1 MTASDYY
8 AMKRA
13 GSAAQPKQA
22 GDLTTFPEIEQGT
35 EEWFDQRRG
44 IVTAS
49 VVGKLIAV
57 GPPAAIS
64 VACPTCNARPANP
77 CMSAARKE
85 PTPIKSLHESRQIA
99 AATRPPVYEVADN
112 ETSRGLTATLIAER
126 IAGWT
131 EDTAMTPDMWRGV
144 EHEPYAR
151 DVYAEHYAPVEVVGF
166 MLREEATWRLGYS
179 PDGLVGDDG
188 LIEIKCPRA
197 KTHLRT
203 ILADEVP
210 AHYMPQLQA
219 GLLVSGRKWI
229 DFVSFVAGMP
239 LYRKRVTADPVWF
252 DAITA
257 ACVSFERTAAQT
269 VADYRKRVD
278 GLPQTVRI
286 DNSLGLVF

>member
-44 IVTAS
+44 LVTAS
-49 VVGKLIAV
+49 VVGKLITV

-64 VACPTCNARPANP
+64 VACPTCNARPTNP

-85 PTPIKSLHESRQIA
+85 PTPIKSLHEGRLTAAASRQ
-99 AATRPPVYEVADN
+99 PVYEVADN

-126 IAGWT
+126 VAGWT
-131 EDTAMTPDMWRGV
+131 EDTPMSSDMWRGV

-151 DVYAEHYAPVEVVGF
+151 DVYAEHYGAVEVVGF
-166 MLREEATWRLGYS
+166 MLRDFGKWRLGYS

-197 KTHLRT
+197 KTHLAT

-210 AHYMPQLQA
+210 GHYMPQLQA

-229 DFVSFVAGMP
+229 DFVSFVGGMP
-239 LYRKRVTADPVWF
+239 LYRKRVHPDEQWF
-252 DAITA
+252 DAIAA
-257 ACVSFERTAAQT
+257 ACIAFEQTAAQT
-269 VADYRKRVD
+269 VADYTERVAD
-278 GLPQTVRI
+278 MPPTIRPDFEIKVA
-286 DNSLGLVF
+286 